1 MNAAHDILPDV
12 EGCDNEEEEDA
23 CIVSQTQTARTLLL
37 KDLPIQEEV
46 IERVEI
52 SSGTDTEPKV
62 LKLICPYCQQTF
74 ETYDKIEKHIE
85 IHIMR

>member
-1 MNAAHDILPDV
+1 MIFPDV

-52 SSGTDTEPKV
+52 SSGRDTEPKV

-74 ETYDKIEKHIE
+74 GTYDKIEKHIGN
-85 IHIMR
+85 HIM